1 MDISKDIE
9 KVIICFYPVY
19 KGGDNTEVVFKD
31 GSQSIKYA
39 NVRIYLKDLAYYYNT
54 DLKSLSKH
62 TAEELGQKYSNP
74 LPIGGQVWVPYYVRK
89 SKIKRDTCTGYFALS
104 YIKGLH
110 RIGNKVLLEMR
121 PGLSIK
127 INNRP
132 STANKRLNNAR
143 LLEKLI
149 KNGERSEYIKA
160 FLENVLFLL
169 KK

>member
-1 MDISKDIE
+1 MDIRNDIA
-9 KVIICFYPVY
+9 KGLICFYPIY
-19 KGGDNTEVVFKD
+19 KDGDNTDVVFKD
-31 GSQSIKYA
+31 GSRSIKYA
-39 NVRIYLKDLAYYYNT
+39 KVRCYLKSLAYYYNT

-62 TAEELGQKYSNP
+62 VAQRLGQSYSNP
-74 LPIGGQVWVPYYVRK
+74 MPISGQVWVPYYVRTP
-89 SKIKRDTCTGYFALS
+89 KIKGDTCTGYFALS
-104 YIKGLH
+104 YIEGLH